1 MKKYLKKI
9 ASRVSG
15 KVLFRVATAFLF
27 VGTMAVN
34 FCAVPYWHNEPAMP
48 KSLMEE

>member
-1 MKKYLKKI
+1 MKKRLKKI
-9 ASRVSG
+9 ASKISG

-27 VGTMAVN
+27 VGTIAVN

-48 KSLMEE
+48 KSLIEK

>member
-9 ASRVSG
+9 ASKVSG

-27 VGTMAVN
+27 VGTVAVN
-34 FCAVPYWHNEPAMP
+34 LCAVPYWHNEPAMP
-48 KSLMEE
+48 LSLIEE